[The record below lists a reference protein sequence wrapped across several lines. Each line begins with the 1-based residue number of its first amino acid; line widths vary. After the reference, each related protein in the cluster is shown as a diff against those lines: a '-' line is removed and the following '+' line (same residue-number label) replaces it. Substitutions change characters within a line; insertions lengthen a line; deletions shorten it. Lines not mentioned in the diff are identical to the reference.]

1 MKQCRLDEKEAARSI
16 YKKRCF
22 QIQSGQTNLVISMKQ
37 QNILIVLLSAFLL
50 TGCASNYNV
59 VLTNGRVITA
69 SSKPKLDT
77 TKNRYVFKD
86 VSGQPMEVPPGLVRE
101 IEPTSMAS
109 EDSKF
114 TSSSGR

>member
-1 MKQCRLDEKEAARSI
+1 MKQKNFSTI
-16 YKKRCF
+16 
-22 QIQSGQTNLVISMKQ
+22 
-37 QNILIVLLSAFLL
+37 LLSALLL

-69 SSKPKLDT
+69 SSKPKLDK

-86 VSGQPMEVPPGLVRE
+86 VSGQPVEVPPGLVRE

-109 EDSKF
+109 EESKF